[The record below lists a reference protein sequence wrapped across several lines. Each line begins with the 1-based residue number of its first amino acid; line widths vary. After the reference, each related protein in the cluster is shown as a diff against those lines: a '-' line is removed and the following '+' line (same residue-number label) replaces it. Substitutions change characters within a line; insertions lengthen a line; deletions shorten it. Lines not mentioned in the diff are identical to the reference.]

1 MEDFHL
7 QDSPH
12 AGRTLDRSRSRTGD
26 PDRARGRLFIKFVAL
41 ILMIHIQNAIR
52 DHEQEIL
59 SSKRKKDNVCGMT
72 VDSMMR
78 SLNTLML
85 IHSPGYDR
93 LTPVSKTV
101 REIFA
106 LFGLEEPKSGRIPRS

>member
-1 MEDFHL
+1 MPATG
-7 QDSPH
+7 SRRRSTSTRTTSTGP
-12 AGRTLDRSRSRTGD
+12 GRGPETRTEPG
-26 PDRARGRLFIKFVAL
+26 GLFIKFVAL
-41 ILMIHIQNAIR
+41 ILRIHIKNAIR

-59 SSKRKKDNVCGMT
+59 SSKRKNDNVCGMT

-78 SLNTLML
+78 SLSTLML

-106 LFGLEEPKSGRIPRS
+106 LFGLEEPKSGRISRS

>member
-1 MEDFHL
+1 
-7 QDSPH
+7 
-12 AGRTLDRSRSRTGD
+12 
-26 PDRARGRLFIKFVAL
+26 
-41 ILMIHIQNAIR
+41 
-52 DHEQEIL
+52 
-59 SSKRKKDNVCGMT
+59 MT

-85 IHSPGYDR
+85 IYSLGYDR

-106 LFGLEEPKSGRIPRS
+106 LFGLEEPKSGRISLS